1 MSVTVKREDFAAA
14 LKLAATVAKASK
26 GPREKAL
33 GHVELE
39 CALGAMTVQATS
51 LAETVSSVIG
61 ADNAATAK
69 LPWTAHVEA
78 QRLSALVAADQ
89 AEEITLALNY
99 PHLYVNGSVAAVL
112 PVLDPG
118 LYPTLPEL
126 DLSHQERSFNRD
138 ALVGALQRAQR
149 FVGDGKAYGHPS
161 CVFFVLEGAELACYG
176 GASQGL
182 YRETVEVVTEG
193 DFEFRLERSAL
204 ALLDRLPDK
213 TVRIRP
219 GARFVWVEGER
230 HRLAFLNAEAT
241 MMTSTVQGVFEKS
254 VEAAS
259 GKVEVDSALAYQLKC
274 GLASLLA
281 LSEERSIL
289 TLSRGR
295 LSIEGATCKGEVE
308 LPGWPAEGP
317 TFKTSETGYLK
328 EALGALDGLDLE
340 VSWKGHQM
348 LILSGGY
355 RTVIL
360 MGQLV

>member
-26 GPREKAL
+26 GPGERAL
-33 GHVELE
+33 GHVELFSE
-39 CALGAMTVQATS
+39 TSTLSVAATN
-51 LAETVSSVIG
+51 LAEMVWTGIEDIQFNG
-61 ADNAATAK
+61 K
-69 LPWTAHVEA
+69 LHAHVDA
-78 QRLSALVAADQ
+78 VRLSALVAADQ

-99 PHLYVNGSVAAVL
+99 PHLYVTGSAAAVL
-112 PVLDPG
+112 PVMDPT
-118 LYPTLPEL
+118 LYPTLPEP
-126 DLSHQERSFNRD
+126 DLSHQERSFNRV
-138 ALVGALQRAQR
+138 ALTGALQRAQR
-149 FVGDGKAYGHPS
+149 FAGDGKAYAYPS
-161 CVFFVLEGAELACYG
+161 CVFFVLEGAELACYAG
-176 GASQGL
+176 TGQGL

-193 DFEFRLERSAL
+193 DFEFRLEKSSL

-230 HRLAFLNAEAT
+230 NRLALLNAEAT
-241 MMTSTVQGVFEKS
+241 MMTSSVQGVFEKS

-259 GKVEVDSALAYQLKC
+259 RKVEVDSAAAYQLKC

-289 TLSRGR
+289 TLGRGK

-308 LPGWPAEGP
+308 LPGWPKEGP
-317 TFKTSETGYLK
+317 TFKTSETGHLK
-328 EALGALDGLDLE
+328 EALGVLDGLNLE
-340 VSWKGHQM
+340 VSWRDHQM